1 MAEART
7 GTTARML
14 DEIDEIV
21 ASAQMLVVT
30 LEDAGAD
37 TDELRE
43 ALVGTIEKNLL
54 ECYGAPTLARYIVRN
69 AIEK

>member
-43 ALVGTIEKNLL
+43 ALVSTIEKNLL